1 MSLPETLPH
10 KDVSELVTTGSTI
23 RDGNCADGTPSV
35 ARRSAWQ
42 LWPFAV
48 LGLGLLMLVVPTM
61 VAVAQQSWSSE
72 QGAHGPIVLAIA
84 LWLLVRAWPDI
95 AKAAKPGAL
104 IPGGLVLSIML
115 FGYFAARIVGSLVLE
130 ALAMYGALLAT
141 LYLFVGLRAMRQA
154 WFPLA
159 YFLFVL
165 PPPGSFVA
173 IATQPLR
180 LQISA
185 VAVDLL
191 AFLGYPVG
199 RAGLEIFVDQYTLQ
213 VKAACGGLN
222 SMISLTA
229 IGLFYAYFRHNAN
242 LAYCAVLF
250 VVAICMAIVA
260 NFVRVMIVIF
270 LTYYLGEAAA
280 QGFLH
285 DFAGLVMFAVT
296 MGGVLLFDEVAGPLR
311 RRLAPATPAESLS

>member
-1 MSLPETLPH
+1 MIEVGPAIDNSALAGAAVPAAARPRVASWLPF
-10 KDVSELVTTGSTI
+10 
-23 RDGNCADGTPSV
+23 V
-35 ARRSAWQ
+35 A
-42 LWPFAV
+42 
-48 LGLGLLMLVVPTM
+48 LGLGLAALVIPTM
-61 VAVAQQSWSSE
+61 IGIAQQSWASE

-84 LWLLVRAWPDI
+84 VWLLARAWP
-95 AKAAKPGAL
+95 AMAAAARPGSVLYGGTAL
-104 IPGGLVLSIML
+104 AVML
-115 FGYFAARIVGSLVLE
+115 LGYFAARVVGSIVLE
-130 ALAMYGALLAT
+130 AMAMYGALLAT
-141 LYLFVGLRAMRQA
+141 LYMFVGLRAMRDA
-154 WFPLA
+154 WFPIA

-185 VAVDLL
+185 LAVDLL

-229 IGLFYAYFRHNAN
+229 IGLFFAYFRHNAN
-242 LAYCAVLF
+242 VAYCVVLF
-250 VVAICMAIVA
+250 FVAIAMAIVA

-270 LTYYLGEAAA
+270 LTYYLGEQAA

-285 DFAGLVMFAVT
+285 QFAGLVMFAVT
-296 MGGVLLFDEVAGPLR
+296 MGGVLLFDELAGPLR
-311 RRLAPATPAESLS
+311 RWLAPGKSA

>member
-1 MSLPETLPH
+1 MLP
-10 KDVSELVTTGSTI
+10 I
-23 RDGNCADGTPSV
+23 W
-35 ARRSAWQ
+35 RR
-42 LWPFAV
+42 WPFAV
-48 LGLGLLMLVVPTM
+48 LVVGLLALVLPTM
-61 VAVAQQSWSSE
+61 FAVAQKSWSSE

-84 LWLLVRAWPDI
+84 IWLLVRAWPEM
-95 AKAAKPGAL
+95 ARLARPGAAL
-104 IPGGLVLSIML
+104 PGGIVLLTML
-115 FGYFAARIVGSLVLE
+115 FGYFASRIVGSLVFE
-130 ALAMYGALLAT
+130 ALSMYGALLAT
-141 LYLFVGLRAMRQA
+141 LYLFVGLRAMRRA

-173 IATQPLR
+173 VATQPLR

-191 AFLGYPVG
+191 ALLGYPVG

-242 LAYCAVLF
+242 LAYCAILF
-250 VVAICMAIVA
+250 FVAIGMAILA

-270 LTYYLGEAAA
+270 LTYYLGESAA

-311 RRLAPATPAESLS
+311 RWLAPTKPTEVTA

>member
-1 MSLPETLPH
+1 VIETDQLSSSSNGAGSVPLPVSRLAFVEKWLPF
-10 KDVSELVTTGSTI
+10 I
-23 RDGNCADGTPSV
+23 
-35 ARRSAWQ
+35 
-42 LWPFAV
+42 V
-48 LGLGLLMLVVPTM
+48 LGAGLLALVIPTM
-61 VAVAQQSWSSE
+61 IGIAQQSWSSE

-84 LWLLVRAWPDI
+84 VWLLLRAWPEM
-95 AKAAKPGAL
+95 AAAARPGSVL
-104 IPGGLVLSIML
+104 YGGAVLAAML
-115 FGYFAARIVGSLVLE
+115 FGYFAARVVGSIVLE

-141 LYLFVGLRAMRQA
+141 LYMIVGLRAMRQA
-154 WFPLA
+154 WFPIV

-185 VAVDLL
+185 LAVDLL

-199 RAGLEIFVDQYTLQ
+199 RAGLEIYVDQYTLQ
-213 VKAACGGLN
+213 VKSACGGLN

-242 LAYCAVLF
+242 VAYCVVLF
-250 VVAICMAIVA
+250 FVAIAMAIVA

-270 LTYYLGEAAA
+270 LTYYLGENAA

-285 DFAGLVMFAVT
+285 QFAGLVMFAVT
-296 MGGVLLFDEVAGPLR
+296 MGGVLLFDEFAGPLR
-311 RRLAPATPAESLS
+311 RRLQPGTPA

>member
-1 MSLPETLPH
+1 MLHRVIETDQLSSSSNGAGSVPLPVSRLAFVEKWLPF
-10 KDVSELVTTGSTI
+10 I
-23 RDGNCADGTPSV
+23 
-35 ARRSAWQ
+35 
-42 LWPFAV
+42 V
-48 LGLGLLMLVVPTM
+48 LGAGLLALVIPTM
-61 VAVAQQSWSSE
+61 IGIAQQSWSSE

-84 LWLLVRAWPDI
+84 VWLLLRAWPEM
-95 AKAAKPGAL
+95 AAAARPGSVL
-104 IPGGLVLSIML
+104 YGGAVLAAML
-115 FGYFAARIVGSLVLE
+115 FGYFAARVVGSIVLE

-141 LYLFVGLRAMRQA
+141 LYMIVGLRAMRQA
-154 WFPLA
+154 WFPIV

-185 VAVDLL
+185 LAVDLL

-199 RAGLEIFVDQYTLQ
+199 RAGLEIYVDQYTLQ
-213 VKAACGGLN
+213 VKSACGGLN

-242 LAYCAVLF
+242 VAYCVVLF
-250 VVAICMAIVA
+250 FVAIAMAIVA

-270 LTYYLGEAAA
+270 LTYYLGENAA

-285 DFAGLVMFAVT
+285 QFAGLVMFAVT
-296 MGGVLLFDEVAGPLR
+296 MGGVLLFDEFAGPLR
-311 RRLAPATPAESLS
+311 RRLQPGTPA

>member
-1 MSLPETLPH
+1 MRARFSSRLPF
-10 KDVSELVTTGSTI
+10 I
-23 RDGNCADGTPSV
+23 
-35 ARRSAWQ
+35 
-42 LWPFAV
+42 V
-48 LGLGLLMLVVPTM
+48 LALGLLALVVPTM
-61 VAVAQQSWSSE
+61 VSVAQQSWSSE

-84 LWLLVRAWPDI
+84 VWLFVRAWPDMVALARPGSSLYGGI
-95 AKAAKPGAL
+95 VLAAA
-104 IPGGLVLSIML
+104 L

-141 LYLFVGLRAMRQA
+141 LYMLVGWRAMRES
-154 WFPLA
+154 WFPIA

-185 VAVDLL
+185 LAVDLL
-191 AFLGYPVG
+191 AFFGYPVG

-242 LAYCAVLF
+242 VAYCVVLF
-250 VVAICMAIVA
+250 FVAIAMAVVA

-270 LTYYLGEAAA
+270 LTYYLGENAA

-285 DFAGLVMFAVT
+285 QFAGLVMFAVT

-311 RRLAPATPAESLS
+311 RWLAPGKSA